1 MVAEGDAFKR
11 SYSEAKKKRSYS
23 EATKSDVEESELA
36 DVKFLLRDIQGRLG
50 AITEQVNIHNGRL
63 GSIADMITKSDKA
76 APDKAEDPRRCMI
89 TGADLRDDA
98 QRNGQKNNDPEPSRF
113 KKLMKMEGVDVDCL
127 QTLGRYGSKLAILFH
142 TSLDAQ
148 KFMQDFKKIKP
159 AGATGPRSP
168 RIAPP
173 PRSSS
178 T

>member
-1 MVAEGDAFKR
+1 M
-11 SYSEAKKKRSYS
+11 
-23 EATKSDVEESELA
+23 
-36 DVKFLLRDIQGRLG
+36 
-50 AITEQVNIHNGRL
+50 
-63 GSIADMITKSDKA
+63 
-76 APDKAEDPRRCMI
+76 MI

-142 TSLDAQ
+142 TSLGAQ

-173 PRSSS
+173 PDLPVHDRGPSRKHEGIKKDSLSCLHRAIAYPAVCGGQEKPTIS
-178 T
+178 TQEAL